1 MNNNTRFEIW
11 FAQHGNKKNA
21 DIKRLITIMNA
32 FLSHDTIKNV
42 VYLGVGVMALK
53 VVLDSLNELYKTK
66 RESDLDELMMTPST
80 MIMDNIDDIEDW
92 TNIEEE
98 E

>member
-1 MNNNTRFEIW
+1 MDMNELFRDWIN
-11 FAQHGNKKNA
+11 QHGNKKNA
-21 DIKRLITIMNA
+21 DVKRLISILESI
-32 FLSHDTIKNV
+32 LSHDTIKNV
-42 VYLGVGVMALK
+42 AYLGVGVIALK

-66 RESDLDELMMTPST
+66 RESDLDELMMKPST
-80 MIMDNIDDIEDW
+80 MIVNNIEDW

>member
-1 MNNNTRFEIW
+1 MDMNELFRDWMN
-11 FAQHGNKKNA
+11 QHGNKKNA
-21 DIKRLITIMNA
+21 DVKRLISVLESI
-32 FLSHDTIKNV
+32 LSHDTIKNV
-42 VYLGVGVMALK
+42 AYLGVGVIALK

-66 RESDLDELMMTPST
+66 RESDLDELMLKPST
-80 MIMDNIDDIEDW
+80 MIVNNIEDW

>member
-1 MNNNTRFEIW
+1 MDMNELFRDWMN
-11 FAQHGNKKNA
+11 QHGNKKNA
-21 DIKRLITIMNA
+21 DVKRLISVLESI
-32 FLSHDTIKNV
+32 LSHDTIKNV
-42 VYLGVGVMALK
+42 VYLGVGVIALK

-80 MIMDNIDDIEDW
+80 MIVN
-92 TNIEEE
+92 NIEEE

>member
-1 MNNNTRFEIW
+1 MDMNELFRDWMN
-11 FAQHGNKKNA
+11 QHGNKKNA
-21 DIKRLITIMNA
+21 DVKRLISILESI
-32 FLSHDTIKNV
+32 LSHDTIKNV
-42 VYLGVGVMALK
+42 AYLGVGVIALK

-66 RESDLDELMMTPST
+66 RESDLDEIMMKPST
-80 MIMDNIDDIEDW
+80 MIVNNIEDW

>member
-1 MNNNTRFEIW
+1 MDMNELFRDWMN
-11 FAQHGNKKNA
+11 QHGNKKNA
-21 DIKRLITIMNA
+21 DVKRLISILESI
-32 FLSHDTIKNV
+32 LSHDTIKNV
-42 VYLGVGVMALK
+42 AYLGVGVIALK

-66 RESDLDELMMTPST
+66 RESDLDELMMKPST
-80 MIMDNIDDIEDW
+80 MIVNNIEDW

>member
-1 MNNNTRFEIW
+1 MNNKTNFQIFLE
-11 FAQHGNKKNA
+11 QHGNKKNA
-21 DIKRLITIMNA
+21 DVKRLISIMNA

-42 VYLGVGVMALK
+42 AYLGVGVVALK

-66 RESDLDELMMTPST
+66 RESDLDELMMQPST
-80 MIMDNIDDIEDW
+80 MIVDNFDDIEDW